1 MVHGGADNGEE
12 EEFNNNSSGRTET
25 PVVLKILN
33 QDHDQLS
40 LVSFVIF
47 GLHSNIN
54 LSICLST
61 YNFSFLELY

>member
-1 MVHGGADNGEE
+1 MVHGGGDDGEE
-12 EEFNNNSSGRTET
+12 DEFNNNSSGRAET

-47 GLHSNIN
+47 GLHSNKN
-54 LSICLST
+54 LSSL
-61 YNFSFLELY
+61 FSLNI